1 MTANNSNTNIS
12 KLFQLNPPQVF
23 PVVAGEKEIM
33 LSDPTVENDFTYARK
48 NLYDVIEIGQSAA
61 LELSQIASQSQHP
74 RAFEVLSGLLKT
86 MVESNREL
94 LDIQK
99 KRRDLSAQVNPNGGD
114 KITNNLVIT
123 TADLQKIILGKAND
137 TPQS

>member
-1 MTANNSNTNIS
+1 MT
-12 KLFQLNPPQVF
+12 F
-23 PVVAGEKEIM
+23 PVVADDKKEMIP
-33 LSDPTVENDFTYARK
+33 SDPTVENDFNYARK
-48 NLYDVIEIGQSAA
+48 NLYDVIETGQSAA

-86 MVESNREL
+86 IVESNREL

-114 KITNNLVIT
+114 KVTNQLVIT
-123 TADLQKIILGKAND
+123 TAELQKIMLGKAND